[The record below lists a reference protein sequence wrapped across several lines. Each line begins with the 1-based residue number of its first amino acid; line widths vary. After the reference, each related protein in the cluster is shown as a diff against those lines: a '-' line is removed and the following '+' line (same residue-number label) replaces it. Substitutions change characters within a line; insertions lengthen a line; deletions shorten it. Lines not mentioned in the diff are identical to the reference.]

1 MKINELLLIEFK
13 NQETKYYDEGV
24 LESQI
29 MKLESELLKNCGYKK
44 EVYEEIKKCYQR
56 LSEMIDLRLIDF
68 VINKIQK

>member
-24 LESQI
+24 LESKI
-29 MKLESELLKNCGYKK
+29 IKLESELLKSVDDKK
-44 EVYEEIKKCYQR
+44 VYEEIKKCYQR